1 MLIGFPRVVTC
12 AKPGI
17 AHGTT
22 IGEAAAKEKGP
33 VMGADYANESGVA

>member
-22 IGEAAAKEKGP
+22 IEAAAKEKGP